1 MLPAISRDRL
11 CRHPVRICNGF
22 FLRGDLMSVSIF
34 NHVLGPIMHGP
45 SSSHTA
51 ASFHIGRV
59 CRYILGEKPRSVI
72 CAFDKDGSYGQT
84 FRQQGSDKAFAVGMM
99 GLEIT
104 DDLFYTALEEG
115 EERGIHISFPVE
127 DLTVKDHPN
136 VADVRMTGESGKKV
150 TVCARSIGG
159 GAVQFTHV
167 NGFKTDFS
175 GDTYEIL
182 VFSDESLGG
191 EIPSPEKMEWKE
203 EVSSNEGFFNQLT
216 LLFKPSCELLDSIAE
231 LENVKAV
238 LVAEPVFFPKTG
250 ETLFESAQDMLSWC
264 RDHGKSLGEAAMEY
278 EARLLGLTLED
289 VEEEM
294 LRRYRVMEKAVEAGL
309 AEKIPSMK
317 LLYPSARNVMEA
329 EKNNRV
335 AIGGIHTRAAARAMA
350 VMHIN
355 GAKGLVCAAPTA
367 GSAGTVPGV
376 FVTLKQ
382 EMGLCGGE
390 LAKALFAASAVG
402 LVVAKR
408 ATFAA
413 EVAGCQVEIGVA
425 GAMGAA
431 GVAEFAGAGP
441 EEALNAAA
449 ISLQNTMGSVCDLV
463 QGFVEIPCHTRN
475 AAAAANAFLCADLV
489 MGGYENPVPL
499 DETIDAMYSVG
510 KMMPPE
516 LRCTAKGGL
525 AICPSALTIPVQE

>member
-1 MLPAISRDRL
+1 
-11 CRHPVRICNGF
+11 
-22 FLRGDLMSVSIF
+22 MSVSIF

-59 CRYILGEKPRSVI
+59 CRYILGENPVSVV
-72 CAFDKDGSYGQT
+72 CAFDKDGSYGEV

-104 DDLFYTALEEG
+104 DDLFYTALEEA

-127 DLTVKDHPN
+127 DLPVKDHPN
-136 VADVRMTGESGKKV
+136 VADVRMKGQSGREV

-159 GAVQFTHV
+159 GAVKFTHV
-167 NGFKTDFS
+167 NGFSTDFG
-175 GDTYEIL
+175 GDTYEVM
-182 VFSDESLGG
+182 VFSTESPGKEL
-191 EIPSPEKMEWKE
+191 PSPEGTYWKE
-203 EVSSNEGFFNQLT
+203 EKCAEGYCFNQLS
-216 LLFKPSCELLDSIAE
+216 LLYPPEEKLLKVLKGMDKV
-231 LENVKAV
+231 NQV
-238 LVAEPVFFPKTG
+238 LVGEPVFFPKVG
-250 ETLFESAQDMLSWC
+250 EPLFESGEEILNWC
-264 RDHGKSLGEAAMEY
+264 QENKASLGEAAMEY
-278 EARLLGLTLED
+278 EARLLGLSK
-289 VEEEM
+289 EEVTKEM
-294 LRRYRVMEKAVEAGL
+294 LRRYWVMEKAAEAGL
-309 AEKIPSMK
+309 AESIPPMK
-317 LLYPSARNVMEA
+317 LLYPSARKVMEA
-329 EKNNRV
+329 EKENRLAV
-335 AIGGIHTRAAARAMA
+335 GGLHTRAAARAMA

-376 FVTLKQ
+376 FVTMRQ
-382 EMGLCGGE
+382 EMGLEGE
-390 LAKALFAASAVG
+390 DLARALFAASAVG
-402 LVVAKR
+402 MVVAKR

-431 GVAEFAGAGP
+431 GVAEYAGATA

-489 MGGYENPVPL
+489 MGGYDNPVPL
-499 DETIDAMYSVG
+499 DETIDAMYAVG

-525 AICPSALTIPVQE
+525 AICPSALAIPVQE

>member
-1 MLPAISRDRL
+1 
-11 CRHPVRICNGF
+11 
-22 FLRGDLMSVSIF
+22 MSISIF

-59 CRYILGEKPRSVI
+59 CRYILGEKPVSVI
-72 CAFDKDGSYGQT
+72 CAFDKDGSYGEV

-104 DDLFYTALEEG
+104 DDIFYTALEEA
-115 EERGIHISFPVE
+115 EERGIDISFPVE
-127 DLTVKDHPN
+127 DLPVKDHPN
-136 VADVRMTGESGKKV
+136 VADVRMVGETGRKV

-159 GAVQFTHV
+159 GAVKFTHV
-167 NGFKTDFS
+167 NGFGTDFG
-175 GDTYEIL
+175 GDTYEVL
-182 VFSDESLGG
+182 VFSKGSLGK
-191 EIPSPEKMEWKE
+191 ILPSIKGSGWKE
-203 EVSSNEGFFNQLT
+203 EKSKEGIFFNQLS
-216 LLFKPSCELLDSIAE
+216 LLSPPGEELLGSIKGMGQ
-231 LENVKAV
+231 VKDV
-238 LVAEPVFFPKTG
+238 LVARPVFFPKTG
-250 ETLFESAQDMLSWC
+250 GAIFESAEEMLSWC
-264 RDHGKSLGEAAMEY
+264 REKDVSLGEAAMEY
-278 EARLLGLTLED
+278 EAKLLGLSVED
-289 VEEEM
+289 VKKEM
-294 LRRYRVMEKAVEAGL
+294 LRRYGVMEKAVEAGL
-309 AEKIPSMK
+309 AEKIPPMK
-317 LLYPSARNVMEA
+317 LLYPSARSVMEA
-329 EKNNRV
+329 EKDNRL

-376 FVTLKQ
+376 FVTLRQ
-382 EMGLCGGE
+382 EMGLEGDD
-390 LAKALFAASAVG
+390 LARALFAASAVG
-402 LVVAKR
+402 LVVAIR

-431 GVAEFAGAGP
+431 GVAEFAGASP
-441 EEALNAAA
+441 EVALDAAA

-489 MGGYENPVPL
+489 MGGYDNPVPL
-499 DETIDAMYSVG
+499 DETVDAMYAVG
-510 KMMPPE
+510 RMMPPE
-516 LRCTAKGGL
+516 LRCTARGGL
-525 AICPSALTIPVQE
+525 AICPSALAIPVQE

>member
-1 MLPAISRDRL
+1 
-11 CRHPVRICNGF
+11 
-22 FLRGDLMSVSIF
+22 MSVSIF

-104 DDLFYTALEEG
+104 DDLFYTALEEA

-182 VFSDESLGG
+182 VFSDESFGG
-191 EIPSPEKMEWKE
+191 EILSPEKMEWKE
-203 EVSSNEGFFNQLT
+203 EVSSEEGFFNQLT
-216 LLFKPSCELLDSIAE
+216 LLVKPSCELLDSITE

-250 ETLFESAQDMLSWC
+250 ETLFESAQEMLSWC
-264 RDHGKSLGEAAMEY
+264 RDEGKSLGEAAMEY

-289 VEEEM
+289 VKEEM
-294 LRRYRVMEKAVEAGL
+294 LRRYGVMEKAVEAGL

-431 GVAEFAGAGP
+431 GVAEFAGARP

-525 AICPSALTIPVQE
+525 AICPSALTIPVRE

>member
-1 MLPAISRDRL
+1 
-11 CRHPVRICNGF
+11 
-22 FLRGDLMSVSIF
+22 
-34 NHVLGPIMHGP
+34 MHGP

-59 CRYILGEKPRSVI
+59 CRSILGEKPGSVN

-104 DDLFYTALEEG
+104 DDLFYTALEEA

-127 DLTVKDHPN
+127 DLAVKDHPN
-136 VADVRMTGESGKKV
+136 VADVRMVGESGMKV

-159 GAVQFTHV
+159 GAVKFTHI
-167 NGFKTDFS
+167 NGFKTNFG
-175 GDTYEIL
+175 GDAYEVL
-182 VFSDESLGG
+182 VFSEESLGK
-191 EIPSPEKMEWKE
+191 EIPSPE
-203 EVSSNEGFFNQLT
+203 GFFWNEEQCSKGSCFNHLSLLAPPDEDLLNT
-216 LLFKPSCELLDSIAE
+216 LKGMDK
-231 LENVKAV
+231 VKSV

-250 ETLFESAQDMLSWC
+250 EALFESAEEMLSWC
-264 RDHGKSLGEAAMEY
+264 RDNNVSLGEAAMEY
-278 EARLLGLTLED
+278 EVRLLGLSR
-289 VEEEM
+289 EEVIKEM
-294 LRRYRVMEKAVEAGL
+294 LRRYEVMEKAAEAGL

-317 LLYPSARNVMEA
+317 LLYPSARKVMEA
-329 EKNNRV
+329 EKANRLAV
-335 AIGGIHTRAAARAMA
+335 GGIHTRAAARAMA

-376 FVTLKQ
+376 FVTLRQ
-382 EMGLCGGE
+382 EMGLEGDN
-390 LAKALFAASAVG
+390 LARALFAASAVG
-402 LVVAKR
+402 LVVAER

-431 GVAEFAGAGP
+431 GVAEFAGASA

-525 AICPSALTIPVQE
+525 AICPSALAIPIQE